1 MTATVLRIG
10 DQLILEEDYDEN
22 YIPSEQE
29 IQEYAREIGIDPDNE
44 PELMWLARE
53 GIVAPLPQEWK
64 PCQDVTGD
72 VYYFNFVSG
81 QSTWDHPCD
90 EQYRKLV
97 SMEREK
103 QHALGG
109 SKKKE
114 KRKKKE
120 KKGKKEKDAL
130 KSAALNLPSNLVM
143 APQGNLAP
151 LRGLGELSANTPFGL
166 LDNAPVATGG
176 LLKSSPAFGV
186 PKASGLTESLLGAK
200 LEEKISLNLADLS
213 ETDEDLSRD
222 KSPSD
227 TAQLMKNFHLD
238 VESLG
243 IGFEYEE
250 SAEIDVDA
258 DQDRVDEGTEPELQ
272 NLPASDEETESQK
285 EVLFEQSQVR
295 SEPRNVLDSDS
306 RDVQPPTPD
315 KLTSDKEADD
325 IDIDSDDEMLEV
337 RGKSESD
344 AGGGILMRPV
354 QPGQLGHA
362 VVIDEAESEEI
373 RTGDSQCYSVDGM
386 SKLSQA
392 GDVDLKSE
400 HKNERDP
407 KLNSA
412 AEQPVLEE
420 DIDKYN
426 GPSEKKTVMPSKNPD
441 ELCNPLQKEQQET
454 KEQNL
459 EEQRKRAEPSER
471 IIYQEQEKDK
481 ELLQAQKSKE
491 ESDKLNQEL
500 EEEKNQILKERE
512 EQLRKLRQQEEVE
525 AQQIYRDKEEKLR
538 LLKEKLRIEWEE
550 EEARL
555 KEEQGSILLKLRDQV
570 KMEMETTEK
579 EIGAEK
585 EARLV
590 QLKAELKSF
599 LATEQQNLKA
609 EKCAIVEQIRK
620 EMDKTLEEEK
630 IQLEEKK
637 EEALSEL
644 REKLQKETE
653 EELEL
658 LKNKHSTDLQELT
671 KTADEKHQKA
681 LSNLQK
687 QISDAHNQDFHKAQR
702 KIQQIAD
709 YEQKLSNLLKE
720 KRDEVEKEHERKLEQ
735 LKEEHQQ
742 TMDRIREE
750 YEEKEQQQ
758 RSKLLKQLQDE
769 HERLTKFH
777 EREISV
783 LGQELE
789 RQLSELQKSYEK
801 KELKIKKSEEQLEM
815 RSKELN
821 AKCNLLQNQEMSLKL
836 KRQQFRAEE
845 EQLQRDQAEIVLSQ
859 PSKQE
864 IEQAKY
870 EHSSLQES
878 ICLSHQQLYNLQG
891 QQVELKEEVDALR
904 NERQHLQNR
913 ISELKASIKTKQ
925 NTMNEELVI
934 NRDSGGSEG
943 DELRIAD
950 LSSHRKDCPNYSTS
964 SILIA
969 EDKQVNMD
977 DVRYYISAEGQ
988 SINKAKEFLVKQ
1000 THSLRKQQTALKS
1013 AKQQWRHDMRKAQ
1026 EQVQDPESSQI
1037 LQDVW
1042 KNLDQEA
1049 RHLDEMK
1056 LTMEKGQALL
1066 QKKKEKLNQLESS
1079 FAGGLSDEDSPKVT
1093 EGKKAV
1099 TFDLTDSD
1107 DISSTVSIDL
1117 PQQKTALMT
1126 EHANMQYLSDSIQKI
1141 SQDLNSVLS
1150 VLGSMGAQQSPVFST
1165 AQDFSIP
1172 SPGCSKALSVYAPQ
1186 TGGSPNN
1193 ITLSSQWTWNRKTN
1207 PTFHHPTAQ
1216 SLDDMLSEKWR
1227 KYFPG
1232 ERQSPVGK
1240 SSSSESRLG
1249 YISASNQ
1256 MKMFNQSHSK
1266 MVPKKSI
1273 SFKEVIEANKRW
1285 LENYRKNPKISLT
1298 EAMKNSELMEGLIQL
1313 ELDEKN
1319 QIIVHQF

>member
-1 MTATVLRIG
+1 
-10 DQLILEEDYDEN
+10 
-22 YIPSEQE
+22 
-29 IQEYAREIGIDPDNE
+29 
-44 PELMWLARE
+44 
-53 GIVAPLPQEWK
+53 
-64 PCQDVTGD
+64 
-72 VYYFNFVSG
+72 
-81 QSTWDHPCD
+81 
-90 EQYRKLV
+90 
-97 SMEREK
+97 
-103 QHALGG
+103 
-109 SKKKE
+109 
-114 KRKKKE
+114 
-120 KKGKKEKDAL
+120 
-130 KSAALNLPSNLVM
+130 
-143 APQGNLAP
+143 
-151 LRGLGELSANTPFGL
+151 
-166 LDNAPVATGG
+166 
-176 LLKSSPAFGV
+176 
-186 PKASGLTESLLGAK
+186 
-200 LEEKISLNLADLS
+200 
-213 ETDEDLSRD
+213 
-222 KSPSD
+222 
-227 TAQLMKNFHLD
+227 MKNLHLD

-272 NLPASDEETESQK
+272 NLPASDEEAESQK
-285 EVLFEQSQVR
+285 EKQKVLFEQSHVR
-295 SEPRNVLDSDS
+295 SEPRSLLDSDS

-325 IDIDSDDEMLEV
+325 IDIDSNDEKLEV

-344 AGGGILMRPV
+344 AGSGILMKPV
-354 QPGQLGHA
+354 QPGHLGHA

-373 RTGDSQCYSVDGM
+373 RAEDSQCYSVDGT
-386 SKLSQA
+386 SKLSEA

-400 HKNERDP
+400 HKNGRDP

-412 AEQPVLEE
+412 AEQPVFEA

-426 GPSEKKTVMPSKNPD
+426 GPSEKKTVMSSKNPD
-441 ELCNPLQKEQQET
+441 ESCNPLQKEEQET
-454 KEQNL
+454 KKQNL

-471 IIYQEQEKDK
+471 IIYQEQQKGK

-491 ESDKLNQEL
+491 ESDKVNQEL
-500 EEEKNQILKERE
+500 EEEKNQILKGRE
-512 EQLRKLRQQEEVE
+512 EQLCKLRQQEEVE

-550 EEARL
+550 EETRL

-609 EKCAIVEQIRK
+609 EKCAFVEQMRK

-644 REKLQKETE
+644 REKLKKETE

-671 KTADEKHQKA
+671 KTAEEKHQKA
-681 LSNLQK
+681 LSSLQK

-702 KIQQIAD
+702 KIRQIAD

-720 KRDEVEKEHERKLEQ
+720 KRDEVGKEHERKLEQ

-750 YEEKEQQQ
+750 YEEKERQQ

-777 EREISV
+777 EQEISV
-783 LGQELE
+783 LGRELE
-789 RQLSELQKSYEK
+789 RQLTELQKSYER

-836 KRQQFRAEE
+836 KKQQLRAEE

-878 ICLSHQQLYNLQG
+878 IRLSHQQLYDLQG

-904 NERQHLQNR
+904 NERQQLQNR
-913 ISELKASIKTKQ
+913 ISELKATVKMKQ

-934 NRDSGGSEG
+934 NGDSGGTEG

-988 SINKAKEFLVKQ
+988 SINKAKEFLMKQ
-1000 THSLRKQQTALKS
+1000 THSLQKQQAVLKS

-1042 KNLDQEA
+1042 KNLDQQA
-1049 RHLDEMK
+1049 QHLDEMK

-1066 QKKKEKLNQLESS
+1066 QKKEVKLNQLESS
-1079 FAGGLSDEDSPKVT
+1079 FAEGLSDEDSPKVT

-1126 EHANMQYLSDSIQKI
+1126 EWPLAQHANMQYLSDSIQKI

-1150 VLGSMGAQQSPVFST
+1150 VLGSMGTQQSPVFST

-1172 SPGCSKALSVYAPQ
+1172 GPGCNKALSVYAPQ
-1186 TGGSPNN
+1186 TGRSPNN
-1193 ITLSSQWTWNRKTN
+1193 ITLSSQWTWNRETN

-1249 YISASNQ
+1249 YVSASNQ

-1285 LENYRKNPKISLT
+1285 LENYRRNPKISLT

-1319 QIIVHQF
+1319 QVIVHQF

>member
-186 PKASGLTESLLGAK
+186 PKASGLTETLLGAK

-258 DQDRVDEGTEPELQ
+258 DQDHVDEGTEPELQ
-272 NLPASDEETESQK
+272 NLPASDEEAESQK
-285 EVLFEQSQVR
+285 E
-295 SEPRNVLDSDS
+295 
-306 RDVQPPTPD
+306 
-315 KLTSDKEADD
+315 
-325 IDIDSDDEMLEV
+325 
-337 RGKSESD
+337 
-344 AGGGILMRPV
+344 
-354 QPGQLGHA
+354 
-362 VVIDEAESEEI
+362 EE
-373 RTGDSQCYSVDGM
+373 
-386 SKLSQA
+386 
-392 GDVDLKSE
+392 
-400 HKNERDP
+400 
-407 KLNSA
+407 
-412 AEQPVLEE
+412 
-420 DIDKYN
+420 
-426 GPSEKKTVMPSKNPD
+426 
-441 ELCNPLQKEQQET
+441 QET

-555 KEEQGSILLKLRDQV
+555 KEEQGSILLKLQDQV

-681 LSNLQK
+681 LSSLQK

-750 YEEKEQQQ
+750 YEEKERQQ

-815 RSKELN
+815 RSRELN

-878 ICLSHQQLYNLQG
+878 IRLSHQQLYNLQG

-913 ISELKASIKTKQ
+913 ISELKASIKMKQ

-943 DELRIAD
+943 DELQIAD

-1107 DISSTVSIDL
+1107 DICSTVSIDL

-1126 EHANMQYLSDSIQKI
+1126 EHANMQHLSDSIQKI

-1172 SPGCSKALSVYAPQ
+1172 GPGCSKALSVYAPQ

>member
-186 PKASGLTESLLGAK
+186 PKASGLTETLLGAK

-258 DQDRVDEGTEPELQ
+258 DQDHVDEGTEPELQ
-272 NLPASDEETESQK
+272 NLPASDEEAESQK
-285 EVLFEQSQVR
+285 EMLFEQSQVR

-325 IDIDSDDEMLEV
+325 IDIDSNDEMLEV

-373 RTGDSQCYSVDGM
+373 GPGASQCYSVDGI

-400 HKNERDP
+400 HRNERDP

-420 DIDKYN
+420 DVDKYN

-441 ELCNPLQKEQQET
+441 ELCNPLQKEEQET

-555 KEEQGSILLKLRDQV
+555 KEEQGSILLKLQDQV

-681 LSNLQK
+681 LSSLQK

-750 YEEKEQQQ
+750 YEEKE
-758 RSKLLKQLQDE
+758 
-769 HERLTKFH
+769 
-777 EREISV
+777 
-783 LGQELE
+783 
-789 RQLSELQKSYEK
+789 
-801 KELKIKKSEEQLEM
+801 LKIKKSEEQLEM
-815 RSKELN
+815 RSRELN

-878 ICLSHQQLYNLQG
+878 IRLSHQQLYNLQG

-913 ISELKASIKTKQ
+913 ISELKASIKMKQ

-943 DELRIAD
+943 DELQIAD

-1107 DISSTVSIDL
+1107 DICSTVSIDL

-1126 EHANMQYLSDSIQKI
+1126 EHANMQHLSDSIQKI

-1172 SPGCSKALSVYAPQ
+1172 GPGCSKALSVYAPQ

>member
-130 KSAALNLPSNLVM
+130 KSA
-143 APQGNLAP
+143 
-151 LRGLGELSANTPFGL
+151 
-166 LDNAPVATGG
+166 
-176 LLKSSPAFGV
+176 V
-186 PKASGLTESLLGAK
+186 PKASGLTETLLGAK

-258 DQDRVDEGTEPELQ
+258 DQDHVDEGTEPELQ
-272 NLPASDEETESQK
+272 NLPASDEEAESQK
-285 EVLFEQSQVR
+285 EMLFEQSQVR

-325 IDIDSDDEMLEV
+325 IDIDSNDEMLEV

-373 RTGDSQCYSVDGM
+373 GPGASQCYSVDGI

-400 HKNERDP
+400 HRNERDP

-420 DIDKYN
+420 DVDKYN

-441 ELCNPLQKEQQET
+441 ELCNPLQKEEQET

-555 KEEQGSILLKLRDQV
+555 KEEQGSILLKLQDQV

-681 LSNLQK
+681 LSSLQK

-750 YEEKEQQQ
+750 YEEKERQQ

-815 RSKELN
+815 RSRELN

-878 ICLSHQQLYNLQG
+878 IRLSHQQLYNLQG

-913 ISELKASIKTKQ
+913 ISELKASIKMKQ

-943 DELRIAD
+943 DELQIAD

-1107 DISSTVSIDL
+1107 DICSTVSIDL

-1126 EHANMQYLSDSIQKI
+1126 EHANMQHLSDSIQKI

-1172 SPGCSKALSVYAPQ
+1172 GPGCSKALSVYAPQ